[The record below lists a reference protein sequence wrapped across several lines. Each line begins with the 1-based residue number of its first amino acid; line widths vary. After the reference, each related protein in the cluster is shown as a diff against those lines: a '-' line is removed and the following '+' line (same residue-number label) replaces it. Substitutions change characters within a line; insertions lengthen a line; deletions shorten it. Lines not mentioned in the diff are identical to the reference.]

1 MTMPWMFSAY
11 TGWLKAGGAV
21 ATGILATTAVNPSA
35 IDGLLAGNPAQVLT
49 QSIGVVATYVF
60 AAALT
65 YAILKAISIFT
76 ALRVSPAEEE
86 AGLEPSLHG
95 EDGYSVA
102 DLSGEGHAAAF

>member
-11 TGWLKAGGAV
+11 TGWLKAGGCSYRNSRHYS
-21 ATGILATTAVNPSA
+21 VNPSA